1 MFRVIGIYNFV
12 WSLNIGY
19 TKSGYLFFL
28 KVTRFV
34 GSYQMFW
41 KAGMQTCQK
50 GENSDFPDQKLSQFC
65 GKNIEIK
72 EQLLRLNFKICKNGP
87 NFCHSCIFNQNFT

>member
-1 MFRVIGIYNFV
+1 
-12 WSLNIGY
+12 
-19 TKSGYLFFL
+19 
-28 KVTRFV
+28 
-34 GSYQMFW
+34 
-41 KAGMQTCQK
+41 MQTCQK

-87 NFCHSCIFNQNFT
+87 NFCHIRISSFQKNPLKLVTLTLIGIGEGTFHHLVIFGKDFVSQILSKISKGGGEN